1 MDTKKVVIRVYGQ
14 NTIFYGS
21 DVVVEAPQGM
31 DNEVIAEVVVSEFHR
46 IPEPHWKE
54 VDEEGL
60 SLNDDTPDVVG
71 VADNA
76 EEPSVTLTETKDG
89 GIRLFSRREHD
100 G

>member
-14 NTIFYGS
+14 NTIIYGG

-31 DNEVIAEVVVSEFHR
+31 DEEVIAEVVVSHFHC

-54 VDEEGL
+54 QDEEGVT
-60 SLNDDTPDVVG
+60 LNDDTPDIIG

-76 EEPSVTLTETKDG
+76 EEPSVRLTETKDG
-89 GIRLFSRREHD
+89 EIRLYIREKHD